1 MAVGIFVNCC
11 VEKLNLGL
19 TDVDDEF
26 YHIMDIV
33 MGLYKGVQ
41 LLQWPSGC
49 DHIMNIQSMYLYQTS
64 GSGLCVFRIFFSNCP
79 MKMIARL
86 DAHLVPIVVLDI

>member
-33 MGLYKGVQ
+33 MGLYKEYNSSSGPVGVTI
-41 LLQWPSGC
+41 S
-49 DHIMNIQSMYLYQTS
+49 
-64 GSGLCVFRIFFSNCP
+64 
-79 MKMIARL
+79 
-86 DAHLVPIVVLDI
+86 